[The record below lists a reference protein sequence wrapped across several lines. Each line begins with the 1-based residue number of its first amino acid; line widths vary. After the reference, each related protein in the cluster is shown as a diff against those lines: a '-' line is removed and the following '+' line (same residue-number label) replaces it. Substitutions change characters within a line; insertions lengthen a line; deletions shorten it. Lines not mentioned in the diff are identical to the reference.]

1 MYVISARR
9 EQIHRNCMERQEKD
23 DHFCLTVKEYKGIF
37 DLLACFFMCRK
48 LLVYVALKAYY
59 ASVENGTQ

>member
-1 MYVISARR
+1 M
-9 EQIHRNCMERQEKD
+9 HRNCMERQEKD

-37 DLLACFFMCRK
+37 DLLACIFMCRK
-48 LLVYVALKAYY
+48 LLVYVALKAYH